1 MPKPVVAIVGRPN
14 VGKSTLF
21 NRIAGGRMAIVQ
33 GEPGVTRDRL
43 YRDAEWS
50 GRSFTVV
57 DTGGLDFH
65 EEDEIIQGVRRQ
77 AELAIREADAI
88 LFVVD
93 ARAGLNPYDEDV
105 AVLIRRSRKPALLVV
120 NKVEKYDQPNQIY
133 EFYRLGLGEPV
144 PVSAAEGLNTGDML
158 DKLLELLPPEEKG
171 QYDEDVIKIAVV
183 GRPNVGK
190 SSLVNYVLGE
200 ERVLVSNIPGTTRD
214 AIDTYFERAERN
226 YVIIDTAGMRRKSRI
241 GHNTEKYSVIR
252 ALRAVDRSDV
262 VLIMLD
268 AVEGVTDQDKRIAGF
283 ALEAGKAMV
292 IVVNKWDLVVKDDR
306 TINFYT
312 ERIRHE
318 LAFLKY
324 VPVVFISALTGK
336 RVFKVLE
343 LVDFVAEQ
351 NSARI
356 NTADLN
362 VLLREATRQ
371 NPPPADRARR
381 LKILYATQSG
391 VKPPRF
397 ILFCN
402 NPELMHFSYLRYL
415 ENQLRQAYGFEGTP
429 IRFILRKRVKE
440 ARTV

>member
-1 MPKPVVAIVGRPN
+1 MPKPVVAIIGRPN

-21 NRIAGGRMAIVQ
+21 NRIAGGRMAIVE

-65 EEDEIIQGVRRQ
+65 EDDEIIQGARRQ
-77 AELAIREADAI
+77 AELAIREADAV

-93 ARAGLNPYDEDV
+93 ARAGLNPYDEEV
-105 AVLIRRSRKPALLVV
+105 AAFIRRSQKPALLVV
-120 NKVEKYDQPNQIY
+120 NKVEKYDLPTQTY

-158 DKLLELLPPEEKG
+158 DKLLELLPPKEESP
-171 QYDEDVIKIAVV
+171 YASDVIKIAVI

-190 SSLVNYVLGE
+190 SSLVNYILGE

-214 AIDTYFERAERN
+214 AIDTLFERADRK
-226 YVIIDTAGMRRKSRI
+226 YVIIDTAGVRRKSKI
-241 GHNTEKYSVIR
+241 GRKTERYSVIR

-268 AVEGVTDQDKRIAGF
+268 AVEGVTDQDKRIAGY

-292 IVVNKWDLVVKDDR
+292 IVVNKWDLIAKDDR

-312 ERIRHE
+312 EKIRQE
-318 LAFLKY
+318 LAFIKY
-324 VPVVFISALTGK
+324 VPVIFISALTGK

-343 LVDFVAEQ
+343 LVNSVAEQ

-356 NTADLN
+356 STSDLN
-362 VLLREATRQ
+362 ALLREATLQ
-371 NPPPADRARR
+371 NPPPADKARR
-381 LKILYATQSG
+381 LKIFYATQSG

-402 NPELMHFSYLRYL
+402 NPDLMHFSYLRYL
-415 ENQLRQAYGFEGTP
+415 ENRLRQAYGFEGTP
-429 IRFILRKRVKE
+429 VRFALRKRVKE

>member
-1 MPKPVVAIVGRPN
+1 
-14 VGKSTLF
+14 
-21 NRIAGGRMAIVQ
+21 
-33 GEPGVTRDRL
+33 
-43 YRDAEWS
+43 
-50 GRSFTVV
+50 
-57 DTGGLDFH
+57 
-65 EEDEIIQGVRRQ
+65 
-77 AELAIREADAI
+77 
-88 LFVVD
+88 
-93 ARAGLNPYDEDV
+93 
-105 AVLIRRSRKPALLVV
+105 
-120 NKVEKYDQPNQIY
+120 
-133 EFYRLGLGEPV
+133 
-144 PVSAAEGLNTGDML
+144 
-158 DKLLELLPPEEKG
+158 
-171 QYDEDVIKIAVV
+171 
-183 GRPNVGK
+183 
-190 SSLVNYVLGE
+190 
-200 ERVLVSNIPGTTRD
+200 
-214 AIDTYFERAERN
+214 
-226 YVIIDTAGMRRKSRI
+226 
-241 GHNTEKYSVIR
+241 
-252 ALRAVDRSDV
+252 
-262 VLIMLD
+262 
-268 AVEGVTDQDKRIAGF
+268 
-283 ALEAGKAMV
+283 MV